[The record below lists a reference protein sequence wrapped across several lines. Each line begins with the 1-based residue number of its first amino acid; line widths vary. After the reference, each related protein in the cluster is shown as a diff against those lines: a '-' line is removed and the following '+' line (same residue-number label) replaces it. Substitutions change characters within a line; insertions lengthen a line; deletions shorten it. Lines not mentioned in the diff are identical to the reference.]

1 MEVTECRVTS
11 LLRRAFQTFLMLL
24 MLSSGFFLAIAA
36 TPVRAGTF
44 DGTYDYA
51 YNMRGP
57 DGWET
62 HRVPSGFIVSNGR
75 ISSNPSALSGT
86 VDSSGNAQF
95 EGPCP
100 YGCGTSVF
108 TGAIESDGSGEGTYQ
123 CQHELGG
130 RWAVT
135 RVSGGGLSDLDEI
148 IDSILGFFEGIG
160 ELFGLSGSTAAAVG
174 VAAVLVPVIT
184 IVSIAQTR
192 SAVAKQKTEAS
203 RAMERRRP
211 ERPSKVGYRRDTG
224 YTASQPAPPPTP
236 PPQEAPPPIDSSSAQ
251 PIGGVGVHQGPLP
264 LPSALDVRATWT
276 EGQVTLNW
284 NQPQF
289 DASMYRLD
297 EYIVSRMQYGPTSTA
312 VQKVPLARL
321 SPQNTQWV
329 ESFNQSY
336 RWNTGGDIEGY
347 TVEAVLRRI
356 SSTGHLETFRVG
368 GMAYTPP
375 A

>member
-1 MEVTECRVTS
+1 
-11 LLRRAFQTFLMLL
+11 MLL
-24 MLSSGFFLAIAA
+24 MLFSSFFLVLAP
-36 TPVRAGTF
+36 TPAKAGTF

-108 TGAIESDGSGEGTYQ
+108 TGVIESDGTGEGAYQ
-123 CQHELGG
+123 CQHGLGG

-135 RVSGGGLSDLDEI
+135 RVSGGELSDLDEI
-148 IDSILGFFEGIG
+148 IDSFLDFFAGIG
-160 ELFGLSGSTAAAVG
+160 ELLGLSGSTAAAVG
-174 VAAVLVPVIT
+174 VVAVLVPVIT

-192 SAVAKQKTEAS
+192 SAMRKQKPEAS
-203 RAMERRRP
+203 RAMERRNP
-211 ERPSKVGYRRDTG
+211 ERPPKVGYRREMG
-224 YTASQPAPPPTP
+224 YKASQPAPTP
-236 PPQEAPPPIDSSSAQ
+236 PPNTPQEIPPPIDSSSAQ
-251 PIGGVGVHQGPLP
+251 PIGGVGVHEGPPP
-264 LPSALDVRATWT
+264 LPSALDVRAIWA

-289 DASMYRLD
+289 DAGGYRLD
-297 EYIVSRMQYGPTSTA
+297 EYVVSRVQYEPTSTA
-312 VQKVPLARL
+312 PQKTPLARL
-321 SPQNTQWV
+321 SPQYTQWT
-329 ESFNQSY
+329 ESFNQTY
-336 RWNTGGDIEGY
+336 RWNTSGDVEGY

-356 SSTGHLETFRVG
+356 SSTGYVETFRVG

>member
-1 MEVTECRVTS
+1 MCLQRKALQTS
-11 LLRRAFQTFLMLL
+11 LMLL
-24 MLSSGFFLAIAA
+24 MLFSSFFSVLAP
-36 TPVRAGTF
+36 TPAKAGTF

-62 HRVPSGFIVSNGR
+62 HRVSSGFIVSDGR

-108 TGAIESDGSGEGTYQ
+108 TGAIESDGTGEGTYQ
-123 CQHELGG
+123 CQHGLGG

-135 RVSGGGLSDLDEI
+135 RVSGGEFSDLDQI
-148 IDSILGFFEGIG
+148 IDSILGFFAGIG

-174 VAAVLVPVIT
+174 VVAVVVPVIT

-192 SAVAKQKTEAS
+192 SAVRKQEADAN
-203 RAMERRRP
+203 RAMRRRKAETP
-211 ERPSKVGYRRDTG
+211 PKLGYRRERG
-224 YTASQPAPPPTP
+224 YEASQPAPPPPTT
-236 PPQEAPPPIDSSSAQ
+236 PQEIPPPIGLPPTEPS
-251 PIGGVGVHQGPLP
+251 ILGVGVHQGPPP
-264 LPSALDVRATWT
+264 LPSALNVRATWT
-276 EGQVTLNW
+276 EGQITLNW
-284 NQPQF
+284 DPPQF
-289 DASMYRLD
+289 DASMYQLE
-297 EYIVSRMQYGPTSTA
+297 EYVVSRMQYGPTSTA
-312 VQKVPLARL
+312 AQKTPVARL
-321 SPQNTQWV
+321 SPQYTQWA
-329 ESFNQSY
+329 ERFNQTY
-336 RWNTGGDIEGY
+336 RWNTSGDIEGY
-347 TVEAVLRRI
+347 TVEALLRRV
-356 SSTGHLETFRVG
+356 SSTGYKETFRVG

>member
-1 MEVTECRVTS
+1 MLV
-11 LLRRAFQTFLMLL
+11 MLL
-24 MLSSGFFLAIAA
+24 GSFFLVLAP
-36 TPVRAGTF
+36 TPTKAGTL

-62 HRVPSGFIVSNGR
+62 HRAPSGFIVSNGR

-86 VDSSGNAQF
+86 VDSSGNVRF

-108 TGAIESDGSGEGTYQ
+108 TGVIESDGTGEGTYQ
-123 CQHELGG
+123 CQHGLGG
-130 RWAVT
+130 RWVVT
-135 RVSGGGLSDLDEI
+135 RVSGGDLFDLDQI

-174 VAAVLVPVIT
+174 VVAVVVPTIT

-192 SAVAKQKTEAS
+192 SATRKQEAESS
-203 RAMERRRP
+203 RATRRRKP
-211 ERPSKVGYRRDTG
+211 KTPSRPGYRRERG
-224 YTASQPAPPPTP
+224 YETSQPSPPPPPTP
-236 PPQEAPPPIDSSSAQ
+236 QEIPPPIGLPPTEPS
-251 PIGGVGVHQGPLP
+251 ILGVGVHQGPPP
-264 LPSALDVRATWT
+264 LPPALNVGAIWS
-276 EGQVTLNW
+276 EGQVTLKW
-284 NQPQF
+284 DHPQF
-289 DASMYRLD
+289 DPSMYGLD

-321 SPQNTQWV
+321 SPQSTQWA
-329 ESFNQSY
+329 ESFNQAY

-347 TVEAVLRRI
+347 AVEAVLRRV
-356 SSTGHLETFRVG
+356 SSTGYLETFRVG
-368 GMAYTPP
+368 GMAYAPP